1 MTAPPAPGDVGLRE
15 RKKRARADA
24 IVDAAQRLVLARG
37 LDAVTVEE
45 IAEAA
50 QISPRTF
57 FNYFETK
64 DDAVLGQGSFE
75 LDAEVREAFAAGGPT
90 GRLSADVEVLV
101 RSMLGAFAG
110 TGHHQAEQVLEI
122 LQLEPRL
129 LGRHFAWFER
139 HKSQVVALFDRRH
152 TSAPLPADA
161 EVCAMVV
168 FVLAR
173 AAMDDWGRTGHTG
186 DVVDHVPHVTRQLA
200 AILTA

>member
-1 MTAPPAPGDVGLRE
+1 MTPPAGDLGLRE
-15 RKKRARADA
+15 RKKRARTDA
-24 IVDAAQRLVLARG
+24 IVESAQRLVLERG

-57 FNYFETK
+57 FNYFESK

-75 LDAEVREAFAAGGPT
+75 PSAETRETFAAGGPH
-90 GRLSADVEVLV
+90 GRLVADLEVLV
-101 RSMLGAFAG
+101 RSLLAAFAG
-110 TGHHQAEQVLEI
+110 PGKHQGEQMMEI

-139 HKSQVVALFDRRH
+139 HKAQVVALFERRH
-152 TSAPLPADA
+152 ESAPLPADP
-161 EVCAMVV
+161 EMCAMVV

-173 AAMDDWGRTGHTG
+173 AAMDDWARTGHEG
-186 DVVDHVPHVTRQLA
+186 DVGDHVSRVVGQ
-200 AILTA
+200 LTAVLTS